1 MPDTRREFL
10 KKSALLT
17 GAAGVA
23 QLFPETIRRA
33 LAIAP
38 PEGSTWQDAEHIVIL
53 MQENR
58 SFDHMLGSL
67 RGVRGYNDPRA
78 IQLPNGNLV
87 WLQSNK
93 EGQTYA
99 PFHLDIRNTKATWM
113 DSLPHSWSNQVSSRN
128 DGKYD
133 QWLEWKRNSIAEY
146 SNMPLTMGYHTR
158 EDLPFYYALADAFTV
173 CDQNFCSSLTG
184 TNPNRLYFWTG
195 TVREEQH
202 ENSRAHVWND
212 DMDYGTLKWA
222 TFPERLEALGVSWKC
237 YQNEVAIDTGFKGE
251 EDAWLSNF
259 QDNPL
264 EFFAQYNIR
273 LHPLH
278 VEFLKQEKERLEKD
292 IARQK
297 NVKQAQQ
304 DLDKI
309 NAHPAF
315 ASGLTLDRLTPQQQ
329 MLHKKAFDTNAGDPH
344 YRDLEDLTYHDAGV
358 QRSMKAPQGDV
369 LYQFRQDVASGKLPT
384 VSWLSAPENFSD
396 HPSAPWYG
404 AWYVS
409 EVMDILTHNPEIWK
423 KTIFILAY
431 DENDGYFDHVPPFTA
446 PNPHKEGTGKV
457 SAGIDTRV
465 DYITYA
471 QEQERNGFPEPF
483 DRECSI
489 GLGFRVPLIIASPWT
504 RGGWVNSQVFDHT
517 STLQF
522 LEKFLSHKLGKPVR
536 EDNISGWRRLVCGD
550 LTSVFRP
557 YHTGTMPDA
566 DFLAKDTFLESIH
579 KARFKPLPSDFRP
592 LTADEIAGFNSAPH
606 HSAFSTHQESGTKSS
621 CALPY
626 CMTVDGRLSADRSR
640 FEIVFTNDNRPFGDS
655 TAGAPFNVYA
665 PGRYAVA
672 DQPGKVDRPDKAD
685 RPGKADQ
692 PEKMEPLRTWAYGVK
707 PGDSLT
713 DTWPLTA
720 FEGSRYFLRV
730 YGPNG
735 FFREFRGDAADPA
748 IGIGFDYEPSGG
760 AYPFSGNGILHLA
773 NNGDACTVLVV
784 DHAYGGPYPEQRLAA
799 GGRAS
804 LILPARNSRGWYD
817 FSVAVKGHDG
827 FEARYAGRIETGR
840 DSISDPRMGRPAEG
854 AFFVTL
860 PQSK

>member
-10 KKSALLT
+10 KKTALLT
-17 GAAGVA
+17 GAAGAA
-23 QLFPETIRRA
+23 QLFPESILRA

-38 PEGSTWQDAEHIVIL
+38 PEGSTWQDAEHVVIL

-58 SFDHMLGSL
+58 SFDHTVGTL

-78 IQLPNGNLV
+78 IHLPNGNPV

-113 DSLPHSWSNQVSSRN
+113 DSLPHSWANQVSARN

-237 YQNEVAIDTGFKGE
+237 YQNEVAINTGFQGE
-251 EDAWLSNF
+251 EDPWLSNF

-264 EFFAQYNIR
+264 EFFAQYNIQ

-278 VEFLKQEKERLEKD
+278 VEFLKKEKERLEKD

-304 DLDKI
+304 DLEKI

-315 ASGLTLDRLTPQQQ
+315 ASGLTLDQLTPQQQ
-329 MLHKKAFDTNAGDPH
+329 ALHRKAFDTNAGDPH
-344 YRDLEDLTYHDAGV
+344 YRTLEDLTYHDAGV
-358 QRSMKAPQGDV
+358 QRVMKAPKGDV
-369 LYQFRQDVASGKLPT
+369 LQQFRQDVASGKLPT
-384 VSWLSAPENFSD
+384 VSWLNAPENFSD

-446 PNPHKEGTGKV
+446 PHPRKQGAEGTGKV
-457 SAGIDTRV
+457 SAGIDTSV
-465 DYITYA
+465 EYVTHA
-471 QEQERNGFPEPF
+471 QQQERNGFPEPF

-489 GLGFRVPLIIASPWT
+489 GLGFRVPLIIASPWS

-522 LEKFLSHKLGKPVR
+522 LEKFLSHKLGRPVR
-536 EDNISGWRRLVCGD
+536 EDNISDWRRLVCGD

-557 YHTGTMPDA
+557 YHAGTMA
-566 DFLAKDTFLESIH
+566 ESDFLAKDAYLESIH
-579 KARFKPLPSDFRP
+579 MAQFKPLPNDFTGEYSTRQEPGTRP
-592 LTADEIAGFNSAPH
+592 
-606 HSAFSTHQESGTKSS
+606 S

-626 CMTVDGRLSADRSR
+626 CMTVDGWLAPDKRG
-640 FEIVFTNDNRPFGDS
+640 FEIVFANNGKPFGDK

-665 PGRYAVA
+665 PGQYTMA
-672 DQPGKVDRPDKAD
+672 DQPD
-685 RPGKADQ
+685 
-692 PEKMEPLRTWAYGVK
+692 KMEPLRTWAYGVK
-707 PGDSLT
+707 PGDSIS
-713 DTWPLTA
+713 DVWPLAA
-720 FEGSRYFLRV
+720 FEGGKYFLRV

-735 FFREFRGDAADPA
+735 FFREFRGDAGDPV
-748 IGIGFDYEPSGG
+748 IGIGFDGMLE
-760 AYPFSGNGILHLA
+760 LR
-773 NNGDACTVLVV
+773 NNGDACTVTII
-784 DHAYGGPYPEQRLAA
+784 DNAYKGANQEKPLAA
-799 GGRAS
+799 GERTV
-804 LILPARNSRGWYD
+804 LTIPLEKTQGWYD
-817 FSVAVKGHDG
+817 FSVRVKGHDG
-827 FEARYAGRIETGR
+827 FEVRYAGRIETGM
-840 DSISDPRMGRPAEG
+840 DSISDPYMGNAVPSN
-854 AFFVTL
+854 T
-860 PQSK
+860 

>member
-10 KKSALLT
+10 KKTALLT

-23 QLFPETIRRA
+23 QLFPGGVVAPQLFAETIRRA

-58 SFDHMLGSL
+58 SFDHTLGTL

-78 IQLPNGNLV
+78 IRQPNGNLV
-87 WLQSNK
+87 WLQSNRQG
-93 EGQTYA
+93 ETYA

-113 DSLPHSWSNQVSSRN
+113 DSLPHSWANQVSARN

-133 QWLEWKRNSIAEY
+133 QWLNWKRNSIPEY

-195 TVREEQH
+195 TVRERPD

-212 DMDYGTLKWA
+212 DMDYGTLKWP

-237 YQNEVAIDTGFKGE
+237 YQNEVAIDTGFRGE
-251 EDAWLSNF
+251 EDPWLSNF

-264 EFFAQYNIR
+264 EFFAQYNIH
-273 LHPLH
+273 LHPPH
-278 VEFLKQEKERLEKD
+278 VEYLKKTGKF
-292 IARQK
+292 
-297 NVKQAQQ
+297 
-304 DLDKI
+304 
-309 NAHPAF
+309 P
-315 ASGLTLDRLTPQQQ
+315 ASGLTLDQLTPQQQ
-329 MLHKKAFDTNAGDPH
+329 ALHRKAFDTNTGDPH
-344 YRDLEDLTYHDAGV
+344 YRSLEELTYNDAGV
-358 QRSMKAPQGDV
+358 QRTMKAPKGDV
-369 LYQFRQDVASGKLPT
+369 LYQFRQDVASGKLPA

-409 EVMDILTHNPEIWK
+409 EVMDILTHNPEVWK

-446 PNPHKEGTGKV
+446 PHPHKEGTGRV
-457 SAGIDTRV
+457 SAGIDTGV
-465 DYITYA
+465 DYVTHE
-471 QEQERNGFPEPF
+471 QEKERNGFPEPF
-483 DRECSI
+483 DSECSI
-489 GLGFRVPLIIASPWT
+489 GLGFRVPLLIASPWT

-522 LEKFLSHKLGKPVR
+522 LEKFVSHKLGRPVR
-536 EDNISGWRRLVCGD
+536 EDNISDWRRLVCGD

-557 YHTGTMPDA
+557 YHSGTMA
-566 DFLAKDTFLESIH
+566 DSDFVAKDAFLESIH
-579 KARFKPLPSDFRP
+579 KAQFKPLPNDFRP
-592 LTADEIAGFNSAPH
+592 LNPADIATFNQAPRSA
-606 HSAFSTHQESGTKSS
+606 AFSTVQEPGTRPS

-626 CMTVDGRLSADRSR
+626 CMTVDGQLSADRSR
-640 FEIVFTNDNRPFGDS
+640 FEIVFSNDDKPFGAA

-665 PGRYAVA
+665 PGRYSVA
-672 DQPGKVDRPDKAD
+672 GQEG
-685 RPGKADQ
+685 
-692 PEKMEPLRTWAYGVK
+692 EMEPLRTWAYGVK

-713 DTWPLTA
+713 DAWPLSA
-720 FEGSRYFLRV
+720 FDGSLYHLCV

-735 FFREFRGDAADPA
+735 FFREFRGDGGNPA
-748 IGIGFDYEPSGG
+748 VEVRFGYEPSSGG
-760 AYPFSGNGILHLA
+760 GHPFTGNGIVRLK
-773 NNGDACTVLVV
+773 NNGAACTVMVV
-784 DHAYGGPYPEQRLAA
+784 DHSYKAAYPAKELGAGEQAMMTIPLTK
-799 GGRAS
+799 
-804 LILPARNSRGWYD
+804 NQGWYD
-817 FSVAVKGHDG
+817 LSIRIKGHDD

-840 DSISDPRMGRPAEG
+840 DSISDPHMGQPEE
-854 AFFVTL
+854 VV
-860 PQSK
+860 

>member
-10 KKSALLT
+10 KKTALLT

-33 LAIAP
+33 LAITP
-38 PEGSTWQDAEHIVIL
+38 PEGTTWQDAEHIVIL

-58 SFDHMLGSL
+58 SFDHTLGTL

-78 IQLPNGNLV
+78 VQLPNGNLV
-87 WLQSNK
+87 WLQSNS

-99 PFHLDIRNTKATWM
+99 PFHLDIKNTKATWM
-113 DSLPHSWSNQVSSRN
+113 DSLPHSWLNQVSSRN
-128 DGKYD
+128 DGRYD
-133 QWLEWKRNSIAEY
+133 QWLNFKQNSIPEY
-146 SNMPLTMGYHTR
+146 SHMPLTMGYHTR

-202 ENSRAHVWND
+202 EDSRAHVWND
-212 DMDYGTLKWA
+212 DMDYGTLKWS

-237 YQNEVAIDTGFKGE
+237 YQNEVAIDTGFQGE
-251 EDAWLSNF
+251 EDDWLSNF

-264 EFFAQYNIR
+264 EFFSQYNIK
-273 LHPLH
+273 LYPPH
-278 VEFLKQEKERLEKD
+278 VEFVKKEKDRVQKEIADLQQRIAALPAGDSTADHLQKNLKQ
-292 IARQK
+292 Q
-297 NVKQAQQ
+297 QQ
-304 DLDKI
+304 DLEKI
-309 NAHPAF
+309 NSHPAL
-315 ASGLTLDRLTPQQQ
+315 ASGLTLDQLTVPQRA
-329 MLHKKAFDTNAGDPH
+329 LHLKAFDTNTGDPDH
-344 YRDLEDLTYHDAGV
+344 RILENLTYHDSGV
-358 QRSMKAPQGDV
+358 QRSMKAPKGDV
-369 LYQFRQDVASGKLPT
+369 LHQFRQDVATGKLPT

-446 PNPHKEGTGKV
+446 PHPHKEGTGKV
-457 SAGIDTRV
+457 SAGIDTSV
-465 DYITYA
+465 DFVTHA

-522 LEKFLSHKLGKPVR
+522 LETFLSYKLGKPVR
-536 EDNISGWRRLVCGD
+536 EDNISDWRRLVCGN
-550 LTSVFRP
+550 LTSVFRS
-557 YHTGTMPDA
+557 YHAGLMADG
-566 DFLAKDTFLESIH
+566 DFLVKDAYLESIH
-579 KARFKPLPSDFRP
+579 KAKFKPLPDDFTAHYAVGQETGTRP
-592 LTADEIAGFNSAPH
+592 
-606 HSAFSTHQESGTKSS
+606 S

-626 CMTVDGRLSADRSR
+626 CMTADGRLSGDKSR
-640 FEIVFTNDNRPFGDS
+640 FEIVFSNDNKPFGER
-655 TAGAPFNVYA
+655 TAGAPFNIYA

-672 DQPGKVDRPDKAD
+672 DQPGK
-685 RPGKADQ
+685 
-692 PEKMEPLRTWAYGVK
+692 MEPVRTWAYGVK
-707 PGDSLT
+707 PGDSLS
-713 DTWPLTA
+713 DTWPLAA
-720 FEGSRYFLRV
+720 FEGSRYGLRV

-735 FFREFRGDAADPA
+735 FFREFRGDAGDPA
-748 IGIGFDYEPSGG
+748 VGISFGYEPSSGG
-760 AYPFSGNGILHLA
+760 AHPFSGNGVLQLK
-773 NNGDACTVLVV
+773 NNGDACSVMVV
-784 DHAYGGPYPEQRLAA
+784 DNAYKGEYPVKQLAA
-799 GGRAS
+799 GEQAA
-804 LILPARNSRGWYD
+804 LTILSAKNQGWYD
-817 FSVAVKGHDG
+817 FTIRIKGREG
-827 FEARYAGRIETGR
+827 FEVHYAGRIETGR
-840 DSISDPRMGRPAEG
+840 DSISDPHMGNIGQACLTESGHRCIRTEHRPVG
-854 AFFVTL
+854 
-860 PQSK
+860 PID

>member
-10 KKSALLT
+10 RKTALLT
-17 GAAGVA
+17 GAAGAA
-23 QLFPETIRRA
+23 QLFPETILRA
-33 LAIAP
+33 LAISP
-38 PEGSTWQDAEHIVIL
+38 PDGSTWQDAEHIVIL

-58 SFDHMLGSL
+58 SFDHTLGTL

-78 IQLPNGNLV
+78 IQLPNGKPV

-113 DSLPHSWSNQVSSRN
+113 DSLPHSWANQVSARN

-195 TVREEQH
+195 TVREEQQAG
-202 ENSRAHVWND
+202 SRAHIWND
-212 DMDYGTLKWA
+212 DMDYGTLKWS

-251 EDAWLSNF
+251 EDPWLSNF

-264 EFFAQYNIR
+264 EFFSQYNIK
-273 LHPLH
+273 LYPPH
-278 VEFLKQEKERLEKD
+278 VEFVKKEKD
-292 IARQK
+292 RVQKVIADLQQRIAALPAGDSTAAHLQK
-297 NVKQAQQ
+297 NLGKQQHY
-304 DLDKI
+304 LTEI
-309 NAHPAF
+309 NNHPAV
-315 ASGLTLDRLTPQQQ
+315 AKGLTLDQLNPQQQ
-329 MLHKKAFDTNAGDPH
+329 ALHRKAFDTNSGDPDH
-344 YRDLEDLTYHDAGV
+344 RTLESLSYQDDGV
-358 QRSMKAPQGDV
+358 ERIMKAPKGDV
-369 LYQFRQDVASGKLPT
+369 LHQFRQDVTTGKLPT

-446 PNPHKEGTGKV
+446 PHPRKQSTGKV
-457 SAGIDTRV
+457 SAGIDTSV
-465 DYITYA
+465 DYVTHE

-522 LEKFLSHKLGKPVR
+522 LERFLSHKLGKPVR
-536 EDNISGWRRLVCGD
+536 EDNISEWRRLVCGD

-557 YHTGTMPDA
+557 YRAGTMAGA
-566 DFLAKDTFLESIH
+566 DFLNKDAFLESIH
-579 KARFKPLPSDFRP
+579 RAQFKPLPNDF
-592 LTADEIAGFNSAPH
+592 TAE
-606 HSAFSTHQESGTKSS
+606 FSTRQEPGTKPS

-626 CMTVDGRLSADRSR
+626 CMTVGGWLSADRTR
-640 FEIVFTNDNRPFGDS
+640 FEIVFGNNNSKPFGDK

-665 PGRYAVA
+665 PDHTRAYA
-672 DQPGKVDRPDKAD
+672 
-685 RPGKADQ
+685 
-692 PEKMEPLRTWAYGVK
+692 VK
-707 PGDSLT
+707 PGDSLI
-713 DTWPLTA
+713 DFWPLET
-720 FEGSRYFLRV
+720 FEGGKYFLRV

-735 FFREFRGDAADPA
+735 FFREFRGGASDPTV
-748 IGIGFDYEPSGG
+748 GIDFEYERSLIE
-760 AYPFSGNGILHLA
+760 AHPFTGNGELVLR
-773 NNGDACTVLVV
+773 NSGTACTVMIV
-784 DHAYGGPYPEQRLAA
+784 DHAYKQAYQEKSLAA
-799 GGRAS
+799 GERS
-804 LILPARNSRGWYD
+804 LITVPLTRNQGWYD
-817 FSVAVKGHDG
+817 FSVRIKGYDG
-827 FEARYAGRIETGR
+827 FEQRFAGRIETGR
-840 DSISDPRMGRPAEG
+840 DSISDPYMGSLGQA
-854 AFFVTL
+854 
-860 PQSK
+860 

>member
-10 KKSALLT
+10 RKTALLT

-38 PEGSTWQDAEHIVIL
+38 PEGSNWQDAEHIVIL

-58 SFDHMLGSL
+58 SFDHTLGTL

-78 IQLPNGNLV
+78 IQLPNGHLV
-87 WLQSNK
+87 WLQSNS
-93 EGQTYA
+93 EGKTYA
-99 PFHLDIRNTKATWM
+99 PFHLDIKNTKATWM
-113 DSLPHSWSNQVSSRN
+113 DSLPHSWSNQVSARN

-133 QWLEWKRNSIAEY
+133 QWLNFKRNSIPEY
-146 SNMPLTMGYHTR
+146 SSMPLTLGYHTR

-173 CDQNFCSSLTG
+173 CDQNFCASLTG

-212 DMDYGTLKWA
+212 DMDYGTLKWP

-237 YQNEVAIDTGFKGE
+237 YQNEVAIDTGFHGE
-251 EDAWLSNF
+251 EDPWLSNF

-264 EFFAQYNIR
+264 EFFAQYQIK
-273 LHPLH
+273 LYPPH
-278 VEFLKQEKERLEKD
+278 VEFVKKEKVRVQKVIDELRQRIAALPAGDTTAAHLQE
-292 IARQK
+292 
-297 NVKQAQQ
+297 
-304 DLDKI
+304 DLDKQQRYLTQI
-309 NAHPAF
+309 NDHPAV
-315 ASGLTLDRLTPQQQ
+315 ASGLTLDQLTPQQRA
-329 MLHKKAFDTNAGDPH
+329 LHSKAFDTNTGDPE
-344 YRDLEDLTYHDAGV
+344 YRSLESLTYTDGGV
-358 QRSMKAPQGDV
+358 ARSMKAPKGDV
-369 LYQFRQDVASGKLPT
+369 LHQFRQDVASGKLPT

-446 PNPHKEGTGKV
+446 PHPHKEGTGKV
-457 SAGIDTRV
+457 SAGIDTGV
-465 DYITYA
+465 DYVTHA
-471 QEQERNGFPEPF
+471 QEQERNGFPEAF

-522 LEKFLSHKLGKPVR
+522 LEKFLSYKLGKTVR
-536 EDNISGWRRLVCGD
+536 EDNISDWRRLVCGD

-557 YHTGTMPDA
+557 YHAGTMTDA
-566 DFLAKDTFLESIH
+566 DFLAKDAFLESIH
-579 KARFKPLPSDFRP
+579 KARFKPLPNDF
-592 LTADEIAGFNSAPH
+592 TAM
-606 HSAFSTHQESGTKSS
+606 HSTRQEPGTRAS

-626 CMTVDGRLSADRSR
+626 CMTADGRLSADKSR
-640 FEIVFTNDNRPFGDS
+640 FEIVFSNDGKPFGDK

-665 PGRYAVA
+665 PGRYALLG
-672 DQPGKVDRPDKAD
+672 QPD
-685 RPGKADQ
+685 
-692 PEKMEPLRTWAYGVK
+692 KMEPVRTWAYGVK

-713 DTWPLTA
+713 DDWPLSA
-720 FEGSRYFLRV
+720 FEGRRYHLRV

-735 FFREFRGDAADPA
+735 FFREFRGDAGDPA
-748 IGIGFDYEPSGG
+748 VETVLGYERSDSG
-760 AYPFSGNGILHLA
+760 AHPFSGNGIIQLK
-773 NNGDACTVLVV
+773 NNGDACTLMIV
-784 DHAYGGPYPEQRLAA
+784 DNAYKGMYPPKQLAA
-799 GGRAS
+799 GEQTS
-804 LILPARNSRGWYD
+804 LTILSAKNQGWYD
-817 FSVAVKGHDG
+817 LSIRVKGHDS
-827 FEARYAGRIETGR
+827 FEVRYAGRIETGR
-840 DSISDPRMGRPAEG
+840 DSISDPYMGG
-854 AFFVTL
+854 A
-860 PQSK
+860 

>member
-10 KKSALLT
+10 KKTVLLT
-17 GAAGVA
+17 GAAGAA
-23 QLFPETIRRA
+23 QLFPETILRA

-58 SFDHMLGSL
+58 SFDHTLGTL

-78 IQLPNGNLV
+78 IRLPNGNPV

-113 DSLPHSWSNQVSSRN
+113 DSLPHSWANQVSARN

-133 QWLEWKRNSIAEY
+133 QWLEWKRNSIHEY
-146 SNMPLTMGYHTR
+146 SDMPLTMGYHTR

-173 CDQNFCSSLTG
+173 CDQNFCSALTG

-202 ENSRAHVWND
+202 ASSRAHVWND
-212 DMDYGTLKWA
+212 DMDYGTLSWP
-222 TFPERLEALGVSWKC
+222 TFPERLETLGVSWKC
-237 YQNEVAIDTGFKGE
+237 YQNEVAVNTGFQGE
-251 EDAWLSNF
+251 EDPWLSNF

-264 EFFAQYNIR
+264 EFFAQYNIK
-273 LHPLH
+273 LYPPH
-278 VEFLKQEKERLEKD
+278 VEFVKKEKD
-292 IARQK
+292 KVQTVITDLQQRIASLPAGDTTAAALQ
-297 NVKQAQQ
+297 NN
-304 DLDKI
+304 LDKQQQYLTEI
-309 NAHPAF
+309 NNHPAL
-315 ASGLTLDRLTPQQQ
+315 AKGLTLDQLNPQQQ
-329 MLHKKAFDTNAGDPH
+329 ALHRKAFDTNSGDPDH
-344 YRDLEDLTYHDAGV
+344 RSLENLTYHDGEVA
-358 QRSMKAPQGDV
+358 RSMKAPKGDV
-369 LYQFRQDVASGKLPT
+369 LHQFRQDVQTGKLPM

-409 EVMDILTHNPEIWK
+409 EVLDILTRNPEIWK

-446 PNPHKEGTGKV
+446 PHPHKEGTGKV
-457 SAGIDTRV
+457 SAGIDTSV
-465 DYITYA
+465 DYVTDA
-471 QEQERNGFPEPF
+471 QERERNGFPEPF

-504 RGGWVNSQVFDHT
+504 RGGRVNSQVFDHT

-536 EDNISGWRRLVCGD
+536 EDNISDWRRLVCGD

-557 YHTGTMPDA
+557 YHAGTMADT
-566 DFLAKDTFLESIH
+566 DFLPKDVFLESIH
-579 KARFKPLPSDFRP
+579 KAQFKPLPNDF
-592 LTADEIAGFNSAPH
+592 TAEFSAR
-606 HSAFSTHQESGTKSS
+606 QEQGTKPS

-626 CMTVDGRLSADRSR
+626 CMNADGRLGADRNH
-640 FEIVFTNDNRPFGDS
+640 FEIVFSNDGRPFGGK

-665 PGRYAVA
+665 SNRS
-672 DQPGKVDRPDKAD
+672 R
-685 RPGKADQ
+685 
-692 PEKMEPLRTWAYGVK
+692 AYGVK
-707 PGDSLT
+707 PGDSVT
-713 DTWPLTA
+713 DVWPLA
-720 FEGSRYFLRV
+720 DFDAGRYHIRV

-735 FFREFRGDAADPA
+735 FYREFRGDAGDPA
-748 IGIGFDYEPSGG
+748 VGISFGYEPSED
-760 AYPFSGNGILHLA
+760 AYPFTGNAMIRLK
-773 NNGDACTVLVV
+773 NNGDACTVTFV
-784 DHAYGGPYPEQRLAA
+784 DNSYKGVYHDRQLAA
-799 GGRAS
+799 GEQGKVTFA
-804 LILPARNSRGWYD
+804 AENQGWYD
-817 FSVAVKGHDG
+817 LSVRVKGHDG
-827 FEARYAGRIETGR
+827 WEARYAGRIETGR
-840 DSISDPRMGRPAEG
+840 DSISDPNMGNAVPSI
-854 AFFVTL
+854 T
-860 PQSK
+860 

>member
-10 KKSALLT
+10 KKTALLT
-17 GAAGVA
+17 GAAGFA

-58 SFDHMLGSL
+58 SFDHTLGTL

-87 WLQSNK
+87 WLQSNA

-113 DSLPHSWSNQVSSRN
+113 SSLPHSWANQVNARN
-128 DGKYD
+128 DGRYD
-133 QWLEWKRNSIAEY
+133 QWLNVKRNSIREY
-146 SNMPLTMGYHTR
+146 SHMPLTMGYHTR

-184 TNPNRLYFWTG
+184 TNPNRLHFWTG
-195 TVREEQH
+195 TVRAEQH

-212 DMDYGTLKWA
+212 DMDYGTLSWP

-237 YQNEVAIDTGFKGE
+237 YQNEVAIDTGFRGE
-251 EDAWLSNF
+251 EDPWLSNF

-264 EFFAQYNIR
+264 EFFSQYNIK
-273 LHPLH
+273 LYPPH
-278 VEFLKQEKERLEKD
+278 VEFVKKEKD
-292 IARQK
+292 RVQKEIADLQQRIAALPAGDTTTVHLQK
-297 NVKQAQQ
+297 S
-304 DLDKI
+304 LDKQRQYLTEI
-309 NAHPAF
+309 DHHPAI
-315 ASGLTLDRLTPQQQ
+315 AKGLSLDQLTPQQQ
-329 MLHKKAFDTNAGDPH
+329 ALHLKAFDTNAGDPDH
-344 YRDLEDLTYHDAGV
+344 RSLESLTYHDDGV
-358 QRSMKAPQGDV
+358 ARSMKAPKGDV
-369 LYQFRQDVASGKLPT
+369 LHQFRQDVTSGKLPT

-446 PNPHKEGTGKV
+446 PHPHKEGTGKV
-457 SAGIDTRV
+457 SAGIDTGV
-465 DYITYA
+465 DYVTHA

-522 LEKFLSHKLGKPVR
+522 LEKFLSYKLGKPVR
-536 EDNISGWRRLVCGD
+536 EDNISDWRRLVCGD

-557 YHTGTMPDA
+557 YHAGTMADA
-566 DFLAKDTFLESIH
+566 DFLAKDAFLESIH
-579 KARFKPLPSDFRP
+579 KAKFKPLPDDFKAFYAVRQEAGTRP
-592 LTADEIAGFNSAPH
+592 
-606 HSAFSTHQESGTKSS
+606 S

-626 CMTVDGRLSADRSR
+626 CMTADGRLSADKSR
-640 FEIVFTNDNRPFGDS
+640 LEIVFSNDDKPFGDR

-672 DQPGKVDRPDKAD
+672 DQPGK
-685 RPGKADQ
+685 
-692 PEKMEPLRTWAYGVK
+692 MEPLRTWAYGVK

-713 DTWPLTA
+713 DAWPLAA
-720 FEGSRYFLRV
+720 FEDSRYHLRV

-735 FFREFRGDAADPA
+735 FFREFRGDAGDPMV
-748 IGIGFDYEPSGG
+748 GISFGYEPSSGG
-760 AYPFSGNGILHLA
+760 AHPLSGNGVVQLK
-773 NNGDACTVLVV
+773 NNGDACTVMIV
-784 DHAYGGPYPEQRLAA
+784 DHAYKGEYPARQLAA
-799 GGRAS
+799 GEQTA
-804 LILPARNSRGWYD
+804 LTIPLAKNQGWYD
-817 FSVAVKGHDG
+817 LSVRIGGHDG

-840 DSISDPRMGRPAEG
+840 DSISDPYMGNIG
-854 AFFVTL
+854 
-860 PQSK
+860 QG

>member
-10 KKSALLT
+10 KKTALLT
-17 GAAGVA
+17 GAAGIA

-58 SFDHMLGSL
+58 SFDHALGTL

-78 IQLPNGNLV
+78 IHLPNGNPV
-87 WLQSNK
+87 WLQSNE

-99 PFHLDIRNTKATWM
+99 PFHLDIENTKATWM
-113 DSLPHSWSNQVSSRN
+113 SSLPHSWANQVNARN
-128 DGKYD
+128 DGRYD
-133 QWLEWKRNSIAEY
+133 QWLNVKRNSIREY
-146 SNMPLTMGYHTR
+146 SHMPLTMGYHTR
-158 EDLPFYYALADAFTV
+158 ADLPFYYALADAFTV

-184 TNPNRLYFWTG
+184 TNPNRLHFWTG
-195 TVREEQH
+195 TVRAEQQ

-212 DMDYGTLKWA
+212 DMDYGTLSWP

-237 YQNEVAIDTGFKGE
+237 YQNEVAIDTGFHGE
-251 EDAWLSNF
+251 EDPWLSNF

-264 EFFAQYNIR
+264 EFFTQYNIKLYPR
-273 LHPLH
+273 H
-278 VEFLKQEKERLEKD
+278 VEFVKKEKD
-292 IARQK
+292 RVQKAIADLQQRIAALPAADTTAPHLQK
-297 NVKQAQQ
+297 
-304 DLDKI
+304 DLDKQQQYLTEI
-309 NAHPAF
+309 NQHPAV
-315 ASGLTLDRLTPQQQ
+315 AKGLTLDQLTPQQRA
-329 MLHKKAFDTNAGDPH
+329 LHRKAFDTNTGDPDH
-344 YRDLEDLTYHDAGV
+344 RNLESLTYHDSGV
-358 QRSMKAPQGDV
+358 TRSMKAPKGDV
-369 LYQFRQDVASGKLPT
+369 LHQFRQDVQTGKLPT

-409 EVMDILTHNPEIWK
+409 EVMDILTNNPEIWK

-446 PNPHKEGTGKV
+446 PHPHKEGTGKV
-457 SAGIDTRV
+457 SAGIDTGV
-465 DYITYA
+465 DYVTLE

-536 EDNISGWRRLVCGD
+536 EDNISDWRRLVCGD

-557 YHTGTMPDA
+557 YHAGTLADA
-566 DFLAKDTFLESIH
+566 DFLPKDAFLESIH
-579 KARFKPLPSDFRP
+579 KAQFKPLPNDFTAEFSARQEPGTRP
-592 LTADEIAGFNSAPH
+592 
-606 HSAFSTHQESGTKSS
+606 S

-626 CMTVDGRLSADRSR
+626 CMNAGGWLSADKSR
-640 FEIVFTNDNRPFGDS
+640 FEIVFSNNNRVFGDK

-665 PGRYAVA
+665 PDHTR
-672 DQPGKVDRPDKAD
+672 
-685 RPGKADQ
+685 
-692 PEKMEPLRTWAYGVK
+692 AYGVK
-707 PGDSLT
+707 PGDNLS
-713 DTWPLTA
+713 DAWPLVT
-720 FEGSRYFLRV
+720 FEGGRYHLRV

-735 FFREFRGDAADPA
+735 FYREFRGDAGDPMVV
-748 IGIGFDYEPSGG
+748 ISLENEYSKGS
-760 AYPFSGNGILHLA
+760 AYPLTGNGLLA
-773 NNGDACTVLVV
+773 LGNNGDACTVSIT
-784 DHAYGGPYPEQRLAA
+784 DNAYKGAYQEKSLAA
-799 GGRAS
+799 GERSFITVPLTG
-804 LILPARNSRGWYD
+804 NQGWYD
-817 FSVAVKGHDG
+817 FTIRIKGHDS
-827 FEARYAGRIETGR
+827 FEQRFAGRIETGR
-840 DSISDPRMGRPAEG
+840 DSISDPYMGNIG
-854 AFFVTL
+854 
-860 PQSK
+860 QG

>member
-1 MPDTRREFL
+1 MAQTRREFL
-10 KKSALLT
+10 KKTGLLT
-17 GAAGVA
+17 GAAGAA
-23 QLFPETIRRA
+23 QFFPETILRA
-33 LAIAP
+33 LAITP

-58 SFDHMLGSL
+58 SFDHTLGTL

-78 IQLPNGNLV
+78 IQLPNGNPV

-93 EGQTYA
+93 EGETYA

-113 DSLPHSWSNQVSSRN
+113 DSLPHSWANQVSARN

-133 QWLEWKRNSIAEY
+133 QWLEWKRNSIPEY

-184 TNPNRLYFWTG
+184 TNPNRLYFWSG
-195 TVREEQH
+195 TVREEQQ
-202 ENSRAHVWND
+202 EDSRAHVWND
-212 DMDYGTLKWA
+212 DMDYGTLKWP

-237 YQNEVAIDTGFKGE
+237 YQNEVAIDTGFRGE
-251 EDAWLSNF
+251 EDDWLSNF

-264 EFFAQYNIR
+264 EFFAQYNIQ
-273 LHPLH
+273 LHPPH
-278 VEFLKQEKERLEKD
+278 VEFLKKRQGQLQKGVADLQQRIAGLPAGDSTTDRLQKD
-292 IARQK
+292 LRQ
-297 NVKQAQQ
+297 QQQ

-309 NAHPAF
+309 NNHPAF
-315 ASGLTLDRLTPQQQ
+315 ASGLTLDKLSPHQRA
-329 MLHKKAFDTNAGDPH
+329 LHLKAFDTNTGDPD
-344 YRDLEDLTYHDAGV
+344 YRSLESLTYQDGEVA
-358 QRSMKAPQGDV
+358 RNMKAPKGDV
-369 LYQFRQDVASGKLPT
+369 LHQFRHDAEAGKLPT

-409 EVMDILTHNPEIWK
+409 EVMDILTHNPEVWK

-446 PNPHKEGTGKV
+446 PHPRNIGTEGTGKV
-457 SAGIDTRV
+457 SAGIDTSV
-465 DYITYA
+465 DYVTHA

-522 LEKFLSHKLGKPVR
+522 LETFLSHKLSKPVR
-536 EDNISGWRRLVCGD
+536 EDNISDWRRLVCGD

-557 YHTGTMPDA
+557 YHTGTMADA
-566 DFLAKDTFLESIH
+566 DFLAKDAFLESIH
-579 KARFKPLPSDFRP
+579 KAQFRP
-592 LTADEIAGFNSAPH
+592 LPNDFSAENSAR
-606 HSAFSTHQESGTKSS
+606 QEPGTRPS

-626 CMTVDGRLSADRSR
+626 CMIVDGRLSADKSR
-640 FEIVFTNDNRPFGDS
+640 FEIVFTNDGKPFGGR

-665 PGRYAVA
+665 PGRYTVA
-672 DQPGKVDRPDKAD
+672 DQPD
-685 RPGKADQ
+685 
-692 PEKMEPLRTWAYGVK
+692 KMEPLRTWAYGVK

-713 DTWPLTA
+713 DAWPLSA
-720 FEGSRYFLRV
+720 FDGSRYHLRV

-735 FFREFRGDAADPA
+735 FFREFRGDAGDPVV
-748 IGIGFDYEPSGG
+748 GIGFSYEPSGG
-760 AYPFSGNGILHLA
+760 AHPLTGNGVVKLK
-773 NNGDACTVLVV
+773 NSGEACTVTIV
-784 DHAYGGPYPEQRLAA
+784 DHAYKGEYPGRQLAA
-799 GGRAS
+799 GEQTALAIPS
-804 LILPARNSRGWYD
+804 AKNQGWYD
-817 FSVAVKGHDG
+817 FSVLIKGHDA
-827 FEARYAGRIETGR
+827 FEVRYAGRIETGR
-840 DSISDPRMGRPAEG
+840 DSISDPYMGNIG
-854 AFFVTL
+854 
-860 PQSK
+860 